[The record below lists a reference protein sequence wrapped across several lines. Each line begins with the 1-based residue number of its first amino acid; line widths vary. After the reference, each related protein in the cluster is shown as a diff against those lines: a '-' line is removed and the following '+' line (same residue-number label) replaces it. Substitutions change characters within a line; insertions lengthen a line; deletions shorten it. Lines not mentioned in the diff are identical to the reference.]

1 MGVIDNG
8 TGGPG
13 DGSVSVGDTVDN
25 ALYINSGGSSVD
37 FTRKMDAGAVLTDT
51 PTASSVHFADFD
63 GDGNLDLFIT
73 GRTDYE
79 HDIQSLNY
87 VYRNTGSCTFERV
100 TSGSIA
106 SDLADSRD
114 ATVGDYDG
122 DGYPVRPPG
131 PPFAASP
138 ICCPPPCRTPSLP
151 V

>member
-1 MGVIDNG
+1 M
-8 TGGPG
+8 
-13 DGSVSVGDTVDN
+13 GDTVDN

-114 ATVGDYDG
+114 ATVGDYVYVHTGFAISVVDEAEARESMRLLRELADTYPAEELFLSTG
-122 DGYPVRPPG
+122 DLAP
-131 PPFAASP
+131 
-138 ICCPPPCRTPSLP
+138 L
-151 V
+151 